1 MPKQLPIYAAA
12 HIIVT
17 VLANKFQ
24 PQLDAEKRGEL
35 TARLVTLPEHKRAE
49 WIAGRY
55 GVLHYQ
61 CRIPN
66 EVLACVLV

>member
-1 MPKQLPIYAAA
+1 MTKQLPIYAAA

-17 VLANKFQ
+17 VMANKFN
-24 PQLDAEKRGEL
+24 PQLTGEQRGEL

-55 GVLHYQ
+55 CVLHYT

>member
-12 HIIVT
+12 HVIVT

-24 PQLDAEKRGEL
+24 PQLSPEQRGEL
-35 TARLVTLPEHKRAE
+35 TGQLVRMPEERRAKWIEARYS
-49 WIAGRY
+49 I
-55 GVLHYQ
+55 LHDR